1 MAKEEEAATRITRIQ
16 TDKIVVI
23 SNGLIQLIQ
32 SSFNPILLSGS
43 SFIREHWYKF

>member
-16 TDKIVVI
+16 TDKIGVI
-23 SNGLIQLIQ
+23 SNGLIQ
-32 SSFNPILLSGS
+32 SSFNPIQLSGS